1 MDTSQLKKYATQAR
15 RDFRDAVS
23 ARARRIGVSNTEIQS
38 YSIKGDLLII
48 GEQTFPKDYKQAFDA
63 LYREVHVA
71 GFETVVDEIAYTW
84 FNRFVALRFMELHD
98 YFPHG
103 FRVLSSTDEDPTPQI
118 LRNPL
123 ELQFTH
129 GFNKTQAQE
138 LFEAGNKEEE
148 LYRMVLIAQCNELN
162 TIMPFLFERVSDLS
176 ELLLPDNLLASDSV
190 IRKLT
195 SEIPESAWFEGVE
208 IIGWIYQY
216 YISEKKDEVIGKVVK
231 SEDIPAATQL
241 FTPNWIVKYLVQNSI
256 GSYWLGTYPDSP
268 LAQKMEYYIKPA
280 EQEPEVL
287 EELKKITPREINPE
301 TITVLD
307 PACGSGHILVEAYD
321 LLKEI
326 YLERGYRPREVPRLI
341 LEKNLFG
348 LDIDGRASQLASF
361 ALLMK
366 ARSDDKSIFSAD
378 HPVKL
383 NILEIVEADFNID
396 EAVSVLM
403 KGKDVKIEPQESRQ
417 STMPFVPKEAQT
429 ALPLT
434 MPLTNPG
441 SLKPSELKEFLELF
455 KEAKTFGSLIK
466 VPEELKGKI
475 HGVEGFA
482 RRLTE
487 EAHRTGDLFA
497 HNYGTKVLRICEQAK
512 ILGGSFDAVVAN
524 PPYMGNR
531 YLNPKLK
538 AYLKR
543 EFSGYEK
550 DLFSAFIVHSFTLT
564 KHGGRL
570 GFMSPFVWMFI
581 SSYQELRKLLVE
593 KYFLTTLT
601 QLEYS
606 GFDGATVPICTFTLQ
621 NLSSTSYRG
630 SFIKLSDFRGAENQA
645 PKTLEAIQNKACGW
659 FYTCKQSDFSAIP
672 GSPIAYWVSDRM
684 RQIFREGTPLRE
696 IAEPRQG
703 LATTDNNRFLRR
715 WWECDY
721 SRIGFNFSDSEEAA
735 NSRFRWFPYN
745 KGGDFRKW
753 YGNQEFVLDW
763 ADNGRAVKESVIR
776 KYPYLKGNFG
786 WVVKNS
792 EYYFK
797 PGITWTFISSSKF
810 GVRLSDPGFLFDV
823 AGSTA
828 FPEPSEIEF
837 ILGLLCSSIA
847 FEALKA
853 VNPTLNFQV
862 GNVGQIPVLTNISPE
877 VRNQVISIVKE
888 AVQISRE
895 DWDRVE
901 TSWNFCLDLTK
912 LNSNTVAHFID
923 EELAAQSARRQRLM
937 ELETLNN
944 RLFLQ
949 AYGLLGEVSPEVT
962 IEDISLRN
970 LDRPELIESLAS
982 YSIGCIVGR
991 YSLDA
996 PGLIYANSGN
1006 VGFDPSRYKKFP
1018 ADADGVVPI
1027 LDYPW
1032 FADDITTRFQEFLV
1046 ACWGKDTIEENMKFV
1061 ADSLGPKQGETPEET
1076 IRRYFCDDFF
1086 KNHLKMYKKR
1096 PIYWLFSSGKEK
1108 AFQAL
1113 VYLHRYNEQT
1123 LSKMRTDYVLPLS
1136 GKMASEEKRLDAQ
1149 IESAGAPAERNRFK
1163 KELEKLKKKQVEL
1176 RKFDELLHH
1185 YADKRISLDL
1195 DDGVKVNYGK
1205 FGALLAEVKQ
1215 VTGGGEE

>member
-1 MDTSQLKKYATQAR
+1 METSQLKKYATQAR

-23 ARARRIGVSNTEIQS
+23 ARAKRIGVSDTEIQS
-38 YSIKGDLLII
+38 YSVKGDLLII
-48 GEQTFPKDYKQAFDA
+48 GEQTFPRVYKQAFDA
-63 LYREVHVA
+63 LYREVRA
-71 GFETVVDEIAYTW
+71 EGFDAVVDEMAYTW

-103 FRVLSSTDEDPTPQI
+103 LRVLSSTDEDPTPQI

-123 ELQFTH
+123 QLQFTH
-129 GFNKTQAQE
+129 GFKKTQAQE

-162 TIMPFLFERVSDLS
+162 SIMPFLFERVSDLS
-176 ELLLPDNLLASDSV
+176 ELLLPDNLLASDSI

-195 SEIPESAWFEGVE
+195 SEIPERAWFEGVE

-241 FTPNWIVKYLVQNSI
+241 FTPNWIVKYLVQNSV

-268 LAQKMEYYIKPA
+268 LGKKMEYYIKPV
-280 EQEPEVL
+280 EQEPEVR
-287 EELKKITPREINPE
+287 EELKKITPSEINPE

-348 LDIDGRASQLASF
+348 LDIDGRAAQLASF

-366 ARSDDKSIFSAD
+366 ARADDRSIFSVD

-403 KGKDVKIEPQESRQ
+403 KGKDVKIEFSENKQ
-417 STMPFVPKEAQT
+417 SAMPFMPQEAQT

-434 MPLTNPG
+434 MPITDPG

-466 VPEELKGKI
+466 VPEGLKGKI
-475 HGVEGFA
+475 NGVEGFA

-497 HNYGTKVLRICEQAK
+497 HIYGTKVLRICEQAK
-512 ILGGSFDAVVAN
+512 ILGGAFDAVVAN
-524 PPYMGNR
+524 PPYMGTKGMNLR
-531 YLNPKLK
+531 LKEFVKSHYTLGKSDLFASFIQSGLGLTKPCRFMGMVTMHSWMFLSSFEDLRKELLNANCIHTLAHLGARAFSAISGEVVQTVAFVVRPHVRLPEHQGSFLK
-538 AYLKR
+538 ATDGDEEEKSLALRSKQTPIYLVK
-543 EFSGYEK
+543 
-550 DLFSAFIVHSFTLT
+550 
-564 KHGGRL
+564 
-570 GFMSPFVWMFI
+570 
-581 SSYQELRKLLVE
+581 EL
-593 KYFLTTLT
+593 
-601 QLEYS
+601 
-606 GFDGATVPICTFTLQ
+606 
-621 NLSSTSYRG
+621 
-630 SFIKLSDFRGAENQA
+630 
-645 PKTLEAIQNKACGW
+645 
-659 FYTCKQSDFSAIP
+659 DFSAIP

-684 RQIFREGTPLRE
+684 RQIFREGTPLGE
-696 IAEPRQG
+696 IAQPRVG
-703 LATTDNNRFLRR
+703 LQTGDNSQFLRN
-715 WWECDY
+715 WWEVAIDK
-721 SRIGFNFSDSEEAA
+721 IGFNLTCREDALRSC
-735 NSRFRWFPYN
+735 RKWFPYN
-745 KGGDFRKW
+745 KGGDYRRW
-753 YGNQEFVLDW
+753 YGNNQFVVNWENDGFQIKHF
-763 ADNGRAVKESVIR
+763 ADDEGNIR
-776 KYPYLKGNFG
+776 SRPQNT
-786 WVVKNS
+786 
-792 EYYFK
+792 EYFFL

-810 GVRLSDPGFLFDV
+810 GVRYSDKGFLFDV
-823 AGSTA
+823 AGSSL
-828 FPEPSEIEF
+828 FPSENVLEF
-837 ILGLLCSSIA
+837 ILGLLCSEVS
-847 FEALKA
+847 FDALKA
-853 VNPTLNFQV
+853 INLTLNFQV
-862 GNVGQIPVLTNISPE
+862 GNVAQIPVVKSIPTEMRTQIIAV
-877 VRNQVISIVKE
+877 VRE
-888 AVQISRE
+888 AIEISRE
-895 DWDRVE
+895 DWDQEE
-901 TSWNFCLDLTK
+901 TSWNFQSHSFFYQGFKSL
-912 LNSNTVAHFID
+912 
-923 EELAAQSARRQRLM
+923 EEAIRQNEEIRLLQRQRLAAI
-937 ELETLNN
+937 ENENN
-944 RLFLQ
+944 RLFSEIYGVQNELSLTVGTEDVALRTYNNSEIIRHLI
-949 AYGLLGEVSPEVT
+949 AYCLGCT
-962 IEDISLRN
+962 L
-970 LDRPELIESLAS
+970 
-982 YSIGCIVGR
+982 GR

-1006 VGFDPSRYKKFP
+1006 IGFDPSRYKKFP

-1032 FADDITTRFQEFLV
+1032 FPDDITTRFQEFLI
-1046 ACWGKDTIEENMKFV
+1046 ACWSKDTLEENLKFV
-1061 ADSLGPKQGETPEET
+1061 ADSLDPKQGETPEET
-1076 IRRYFCDDFF
+1076 IRRYFCDAFF

-1149 IESAGAPAERNRFK
+1149 IESAGTPAERNRFK

-1195 DDGVKVNYGK
+1195 DDGVKANYGK

-1215 VTGGGEE
+1215 VTGGSEE